1 MTEELSRLNRPVRSD
16 FILFNRG
23 SPVAQFGLLSE
34 KNKLWFSNLVAPMGG
49 TLDRL
54 GVHANTLSL
63 SGLVLS
69 AGAGWVY
76 GAGSFFWGSWLV
88 VLAGVCDILDGQV
101 ARRNGTTS
109 SFGAFLDSTLD
120 RISELLIFLGLAW
133 FFARGA
139 GWVPPSAPEM
149 GLNLESGAVILI
161 LWALASSYLVSYTRA
176 RAEGLGVQC
185 KVGALQRPE
194 RIVLLILGSWLA
206 CIPNVG
212 PFMMLACIFIIA
224 ALSTFTV
231 IQRMVHVN
239 RELSRKP

>member
-1 MTEELSRLNRPVRSD
+1 MS
-16 FILFNRG
+16 
-23 SPVAQFGLLSE
+23 FGLLSE

-63 SGLVLS
+63 CGLLLS

-76 GAGSFFWGSWLV
+76 GLGSFFWGSWLV
-88 VLAGVCDILDGQV
+88 VFAGICDILDGQV
-101 ARRNGTTS
+101 ARRNGTNS
-109 SFGAFLDSTLD
+109 LFGAFLDSTLD
-120 RISELLIFLGLAW
+120 RISELFIFLGLAW
-133 FFARGA
+133 YFAQG
-139 GWVPPSAPEM
+139 GDWVPPAAAAL
-149 GLNLESGAVILI
+149 GLNLKAWAVVLI

-176 RAEGLGVQC
+176 RAEGLNVQC

-224 ALSTFTV
+224 ALSSFTV
-231 IQRMVHVN
+231 IQRMIHVK
-239 RELSRKP
+239 RELSRNP